1 MSEEKKSRPA
11 LPFRLAVPPV
21 ANPHHRRKP
30 RRPAKGLSLNC
41 MQRPVSRVYSGNLR
55 NVAVELQDVG
65 WGGVRFVASEPLQ
78 AASPLNLQI
87 REEASGEVLHAR
99 GEVAWV
105 RTQREGE
112 REFHVVG
119 VKFAEILTD
128 PAKCGRFFGDIP
140 APKATAPESPKPAP
154 QRRGGNR
161 FSLSDCEV
169 VLERDHRFRAQE
181 KPGNL
186 ASQLLDL
193 SRSGAQ
199 VVSTEPLRRGERVRL
214 TVILK
219 KYQDIFTAEAEAV
232 WTRDLRPAADR
243 SWRVGL
249 AFGSLDHAQE
259 RKLQSLERWFAGAT
273 SIRPKPAP

>member
-1 MSEEKKSRPA
+1 MGEVKNNRSG
-11 LPFRLAVPPV
+11 LPFKLAVPPL
-21 ANPHHRRKP
+21 AGRHARRRP
-30 RRPAKGLSLNC
+30 RHPAKGLSLNC
-41 MQRPVSRVYSGNLR
+41 MQRPVSRSYAGSLR

-87 REEASGEVLHAR
+87 REETSGEVLHAR

-128 PAKCGRFFGDIP
+128 PTKCGRFLGELPKPQVPEAPP
-140 APKATAPESPKPAP
+140 AKPAP

-161 FSLSDCEV
+161 FPISDCEV

-186 ASQLLDL
+186 ASRLLDL

-199 VVSTEPLRRGERVRL
+199 VVITEPLRRGDRVRL

-219 KYQDIFTAEAEAV
+219 KYQDVFTAEAETV
-232 WTRDLRPAADR
+232 WSRNHQAAEDR
-243 SWRVGL
+243 TWKVGL
-249 AFGSLDHAQE
+249 AFGSLDHSQE
-259 RKLQSLERWFAGAT
+259 RKLQSLERWFAGAST
-273 SIRPKPAP
+273 SRANPAP